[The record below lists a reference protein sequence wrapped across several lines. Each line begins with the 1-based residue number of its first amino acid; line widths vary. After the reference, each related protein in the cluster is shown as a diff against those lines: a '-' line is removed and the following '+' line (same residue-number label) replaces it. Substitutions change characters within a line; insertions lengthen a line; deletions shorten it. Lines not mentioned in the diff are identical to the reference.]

1 MESTKEA
8 RRVNFDLNKEEL
20 EYFRDELRLE
30 ALLKQSSWKIP
41 NKVVNLENLD
51 FKNQKVIIAVYNNC
65 SRDLFVSFLR
75 PCPISEI
82 TKKKRNY
89 IKIQ

>member
-20 EYFRDELRLE
+20 EYFRDELRLG
-30 ALLKQSSWKIP
+30 ALLKRSSWKIP
-41 NKVVNLENLD
+41 NKVVNLENLVY
-51 FKNQKVIIAVYNNC
+51 KNQKIIIAIYNDC
-65 SRDLFVSFLR
+65 SWDLFVPLLR

-82 TKKKRNY
+82 TKKKR
-89 IKIQ
+89 K

>member
-20 EYFRDELRLE
+20 GCFRDELRLG
-30 ALLKQSSWKIP
+30 ALLKRSSWKIP
-41 NKVVNLENLD
+41 NKVVKLENLD
-51 FKNQKVIIAVYNNC
+51 FKNQKVIIAVYNDC
-65 SRDLFVSFLR
+65 SRELFVSLLR

-89 IKIQ
+89 I

>member
-8 RRVNFDLNKEEL
+8 RRDNFDLNKEEL
-20 EYFRDELRLE
+20 GCFRDELRLE
-30 ALLKQSSWKIP
+30 ALLKRSSWKTP

-51 FKNQKVIIAVYNNC
+51 FKNQKVIIAIYNDC
-65 SRDLFVSFLR
+65 SRDLFVSLLC

-82 TKKKRNY
+82 TKKKRKC
-89 IKIQ
+89 I